1 MTAPGKPSAACPL
14 NVKWLNFSIRH
25 MDIIAR
31 FIERYRREF
40 DFFDQ
45 TARLAQGQLDG
56 ALASSGIQAMV
67 TYRAKRPDRLEQKL
81 RHRNKSKAYADTQD
95 IYTDI
100 ADFSGVRVALYFPGA
115 RAEVDKVIRANFEVE
130 GEPKTFPQ
138 TPQASTPTYDK
149 RFSGYW
155 ATHYRVRLRDG
166 YLQETQR
173 RYSEASI
180 EIQVASVLMHA
191 WSEVEHDLVYKP
203 LQGSLSEDEYAI
215 LDELNGLVLAGEIA
229 LERLQRAI
237 AARVTREGIPFTNHY
252 ELASFLQRCAAP
264 ILKAD
269 VNDSALG
276 RVDALYEL
284 LVRLQLNTP
293 EHVRPLISLI
303 HPDVEKRTIAD
314 QLVDQVVESN
324 PDRYR
329 IYGEV
334 RHKYEH
340 ESKTQGSNVEP
351 LRHDEAVLGTFMRNW
366 IELERHISIALQVQG
381 LEGPQL
387 IANRSVLEKFV
398 GLEPDM
404 RREIDR
410 IRMIRNRAVHGSH
423 EINVGELKDA
433 TRSLRRILRH
443 LKDGNEPM
451 EPTAA

>member
-1 MTAPGKPSAACPL
+1 
-14 NVKWLNFSIRH
+14 
-25 MDIIAR
+25 MDLIDR

-45 TARLAQGQLDG
+45 AARLAHGQLDS

-81 RHRNKSKAYADTQD
+81 RQRDKSKQYANTQD
-95 IYTDI
+95 IYDDI
-100 ADFSGVRVALYFPGA
+100 VDFAGVRVALYFPGA
-115 RAEVDKVIRANFEVE
+115 RGEVDKVIQANFNIE
-130 GEPKTFPQ
+130 GEPKKF
-138 TPQASTPTYDK
+138 PQASTPTYDK

-155 ATHYRVRLRDG
+155 ATHYRVRLRDH
-166 YLQETQR
+166 YLQEPQK
-173 RYSEASI
+173 RYADASV

-237 AARVTREGIPFTNHY
+237 AARVTREGTPFTSHY

-284 LVRLQLNTP
+284 LVRLELNTP
-293 EHVRPLISLI
+293 EHVRPLVSAI
-303 HPDVEKRTIAD
+303 HPDVEKRTISD
-314 QLVDQVVESN
+314 QLVDQIMESD
-324 PDRYR
+324 PKRYR
-329 IYGEV
+329 VYAEI
-334 RHKYEH
+334 RRKYEH
-340 ESKTQGSNVEP
+340 EPKVAGSNVEP
-351 LRHDEAVLGTFMRNW
+351 LKHEEAVLGAFMRNW
-366 IELERHISIALQVQG
+366 IELERHISLTLRAQG
-381 LEGPQL
+381 LEGPQF
-387 IANRSVLEKFV
+387 IANRSVLERFV
-398 GLEPDM
+398 GLEPEM

-410 IRMIRNRAVHGSH
+410 IRVIRNKAVHGRQ
-423 EINVGELKDA
+423 ELDVGELKDA
-433 TRSLRRILRH
+433 TRSLKRILRH
-443 LKDGNEPM
+443 LRDDNGPV
-451 EPTAA
+451 AAAAI